1 MKKTLITKITLV
13 GLCVCSLAGGIQT
26 AMAQTGESVVNF
38 TGSILDQGCT
48 IDTTTK
54 DQTIDFGSV
63 SAASFTAA
71 AATDSS
77 TQPINIKLTG
87 CPSTITMAH
96 ISISGTADT
105 NDSNNL
111 AITTGAGSTSGL
123 SIKFRDLNNSPID
136 INQITDPGQPIVAG
150 DNTLHYLTALTN
162 DKGDGTG
169 NVVTEGTISASAQ
182 YSITYE

>member
-1 MKKTLITKITLV
+1 MKKKFISKMSLTA
-13 GLCVCSLAGGIQT
+13 LCVCSLVGGMQS

-38 TGSILDQGCT
+38 TGTVLDQGCT

-77 TQPINIKLTG
+77 TQPVNITLTG
-87 CPSTITMAH
+87 CPATITTAK
-96 ISISGTADT
+96 ISLSGTADT
-105 NDSNNL
+105 NNSNNL
-111 AITTGAGSTSGL
+111 SITSGAGSTSGL
-123 SIKFRDLNNSPID
+123 SIKFRDLNNSAIN
-136 INQITDPGQPIVAG
+136 INQISDPGQPIVAG
-150 DNTLHYLTALTN
+150 NNTLHYLTALTN

-169 NVVTEGTISASAQ
+169 NTVTEGTIAATAQ
-182 YSITYE
+182 YSITYQ